1 MTSQTTQDSTS
12 ETTQPTFKKIIDVFK
27 TPRLDWTAMA
37 ESHRKDI
44 DALLQA
50 NRDAYEGIHAIAERR
65 NALLMEELA
74 QWNDL
79 FKSAIDPQA
88 IKQRAEIGQNSL
100 ARVMQGVRELIELE
114 GSVRNRTWK
123 VLQDRVQERV
133 ANLQTSLQPKQ
144 PS

>member
-1 MTSQTTQDSTS
+1 MQDSTS
-12 ETTQPTFKKIIDVFK
+12 ESAQPTFKKIIDVFK